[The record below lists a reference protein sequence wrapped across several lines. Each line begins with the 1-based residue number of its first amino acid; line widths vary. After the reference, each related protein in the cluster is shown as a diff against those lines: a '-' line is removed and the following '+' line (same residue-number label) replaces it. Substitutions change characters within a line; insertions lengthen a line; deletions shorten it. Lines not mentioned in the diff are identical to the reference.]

1 MKTTYR
7 MFMMATVVAG
17 LAVIGQAN
25 AQSQIAADNGIAA
38 SPKARAQL
46 NERKAQLNSAVAAP
60 AAVAPAHKCADCT
73 DTWVTVVDKGTKG
86 PNHLVT
92 KVSRH
97 NCAACDTKITVVGTG
112 KAKHD
117 VAAHSCNAEL
127 RPLCCAMN

>member
-1 MKTTYR
+1 
-7 MFMMATVVAG
+7 MATLVAG
-17 LAVIGQAN
+17 LAVVGQAN
-25 AQSQIAADNGIAA
+25 AQSQLAADNGIAA
-38 SPKARAQL
+38 SPKVRAQL
-46 NERKAQLNSAVAAP
+46 DERKARLNTVVASPAAFSAV
-60 AAVAPAHKCADCT
+60 HKCADCT

-117 VAAHSCNAEL
+117 VATHSCNAEVK
-127 RPLCCAMN
+127 PLCCAIN